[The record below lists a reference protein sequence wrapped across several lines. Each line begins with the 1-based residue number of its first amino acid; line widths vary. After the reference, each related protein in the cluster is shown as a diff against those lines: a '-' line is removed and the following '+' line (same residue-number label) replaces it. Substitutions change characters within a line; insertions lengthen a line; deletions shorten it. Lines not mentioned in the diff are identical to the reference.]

1 MSTRATVYV
10 HWVQHNT
17 VKLYHHCDGYVSW
30 LGTNI
35 VDTMINCGGENVI
48 ENLFKIGGFEVDD
61 VDSIHSDVE
70 YVYDIY
76 VKHDSI
82 KMDDKYQ
89 ARTSWRVEVRKWY
102 DEEKIK
108 EQEGVEIGDGWS
120 MMNYNRDWNTDK
132 IEDRLSALENRW
144 WDKPEDEV
152 VESVDTDSSLY
163 NAYYS

>member
-10 HWVQHNT
+10 HWVQYNT

-35 VDTMINCGGENVI
+35 VDTMVNCGGENVI

-61 VDSIHSDVE
+61 VKSIHSDVE

-89 ARTSWRVEVRKWY
+89 AKTSWRVEVRRGY

-108 EQEGVEIGDGWS
+108 EQEGVEIGNGWS
-120 MMNYNRDWNTDK
+120 MMNYDREWNTDK
-132 IEDRLSALENRW
+132 IEDQLKDLENRW
-144 WDKPEDEV
+144 WDNPDE
-152 VESVDTDSSLY
+152 E
-163 NAYYS
+163 